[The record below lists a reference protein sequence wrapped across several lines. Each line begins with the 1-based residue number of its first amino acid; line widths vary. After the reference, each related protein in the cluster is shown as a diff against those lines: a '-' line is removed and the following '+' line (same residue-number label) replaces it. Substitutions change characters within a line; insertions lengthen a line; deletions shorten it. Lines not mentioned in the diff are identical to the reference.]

1 MTDTKKYT
9 ESLYYSTLFLS
20 QNEIGPQTPFEIFV
34 TICILSA
41 GIFMNSKIL
50 GDLAMLVEQLIQSK
64 SIRQE
69 KFDSLNGV
77 MQDIDLNN
85 EEQDQIREY
94 FLKTI
99 TLKEKQEEYDI
110 FLDSVCPSLKFKAM
124 MHLFSVCLLKNM
136 LVQKYLKDTQNQ
148 NFVNEKNKKP
158 ITEN

>member
-1 MTDTKKYT
+1 
-9 ESLYYSTLFLS
+9 
-20 QNEIGPQTPFEIFV
+20 
-34 TICILSA
+34 
-41 GIFMNSKIL
+41 MNSKIL

-110 FLDSVCPSLKFKAM
+110 FLDLVCPSLKFKAL
-124 MHLFSVCLLKNM
+124 MHLFSVSLLKNM
-136 LVQKYLKDTQNQ
+136 LV
-148 NFVNEKNKKP
+148 
-158 ITEN
+158 